1 MTMLTRNSVDSNN
14 SDKSQG
20 FWLVSPFK
28 DPIDKIQIWRIS
40 AFGFLASQEV
50 KDAGV
55 GNLGLQDR
63 MSAHVILTNIPDG
76 SCTEREALRW
86 IQRYIGAF
94 GGDPTKVT
102 M

>member
-1 MTMLTRNSVDSNN
+1 MQSTD
-14 SDKSQG
+14 
-20 FWLVSPFK
+20 LVKPVSMHSFFMFSP
-28 DPIDKIQIWRIS
+28 IQRS
-40 AFGFLASQEV
+40 LSLAFGFLASQEV

-63 MSAHVILTNIPDG
+63 MCSSSSHQGVTDYSI
-76 SCTEREALRW
+76 ERFALRW
-86 IQRYIGAF
+86 VQRYISAF